1 MDENLTYVV
10 SDVNADYASI
20 LWPNTLF
27 NVVCLLIG
35 LLGNGY
41 VMYIN
46 KFLLTDKSDARY
58 FIPYLAI
65 ADAFAS
71 SLTCIGF
78 IHRNF
83 NLIFPW
89 NHGPCKAFFYGS
101 VLVVFTS
108 AFLLLAI
115 AVQRYTK
122 IITPFGRQFTLF
134 WRRTALVVI
143 VIASLFCSIPVTFFG
158 GIQEIN
164 GYYKGVNMT
173 VAICWVR
180 DSESPTLQHGYFGFI
195 AIILTTISSI
205 NFVATLVL
213 YAPIAVV
220 IYRRQRTTKLS
231 SKIGRSPGNK
241 TAETSEIELEQIDP
255 SKSHTLKEYSKPA
268 SKSHEK
274 RNITE
279 ETTPDETDKIKV
291 TSPSTNFNAMFITIF
306 VVYAL
311 SYIPT
316 GVILLFVSDKNPAT
330 LIDLPH
336 WQLQTYSILAQAY
349 VLNNVANPFIYCY
362 FDMQFRKYVVQHC
375 KVFCFCCR

>member
-1 MDENLTYVV
+1 MIIAY
-10 SDVNADYASI
+10 
-20 LWPNTLF
+20 
-27 NVVCLLIG
+27 IG
-35 LLGNGY
+35 
-41 VMYIN
+41 
-46 KFLLTDKSDARY
+46 KSDARY

-71 SLTCIGF
+71 ALTCIGF

-89 NHGPCKAFFYGS
+89 THGPCKAFFYGS

-122 IITPFGRQFTLF
+122 IITPLGRQFTLF
-134 WRRTALVVI
+134 WRRTALFVI
-143 VIASLFCSIPVTFFG
+143 LIASLICSIPITFFS

-164 GYYKGVNMT
+164 ANNKGVNMT

-180 DSESPTLQHGYFGFI
+180 DSESPTLQHVYFGFI
-195 AIILTTISSI
+195 AIILAI

-220 IYRRQRTTKLS
+220 IYRRQRATELS
-231 SKIGRSPGNK
+231 SKIDRSPGNK
-241 TAETSEIELEQIDP
+241 AAETSDTELEQIDP
-255 SKSHTLKEYSKPA
+255 SKSHALKECSKAA
-268 SKSHEK
+268 SESHEK
-274 RNITE
+274 RNSTE
-279 ETTPDETDKIKV
+279 EVTTKETDKIKARL
-291 TSPSTNFNAMFITIF
+291 PSTNFNAMFITIF

-316 GVILLFVSDKNPAT
+316 GVILLYVSDKNPAT
-330 LIDLPH
+330 LIDLPD
-336 WQLQTYSILAQAY
+336 WQLQTYSILTQAY

-362 FDMQFRKYVVQHC
+362 FDMQFRKYLIIILL
-375 KVFCFCCR
+375 VFLYSIWTEHSLYSCHYKIF